1 MLTLI
6 NILILVM
13 KLDDVMHDYLF
24 LSNSAGFGKDASV
37 FDVENSILKAKED
50 ISQLLV
56 KIQQM
61 D

>member
-13 KLDDVMHDYLF
+13 VLDDVMHDYLF

-50 ISQLLV
+50 IYPNYW
-56 KIQQM
+56 
-61 D
+61 